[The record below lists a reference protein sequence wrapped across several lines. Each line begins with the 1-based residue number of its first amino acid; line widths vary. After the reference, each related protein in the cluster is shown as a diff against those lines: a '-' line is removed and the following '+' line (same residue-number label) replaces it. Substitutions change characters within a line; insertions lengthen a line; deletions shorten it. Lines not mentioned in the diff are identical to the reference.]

1 MLTNVLS
8 PAVVSHIHERGA
20 DQIANTLNAQYYSK
34 TFIIHKEV
42 SAIISYPAYC

>member
-1 MLTNVLS
+1 MFASVLS
-8 PAVVSHIHERGA
+8 PAVISQKYKRGA

-34 TFIIHKEV
+34 TFITHKEV